1 MNTTYFNFEQTCGFN
16 NCPIDVLP
24 ESSSDPTKTSVY
36 ILLGILLFINFL
48 GILTTIFFIDEIYY
62 EKNANLDENKT
73 GMGKTRKI
81 KYII

>member
-1 MNTTYFNFEQTCGFN
+1 M
-16 NCPIDVLP
+16 LP